1 MADTHRPIS
10 LPAGLREGY
19 QRFPLGTVTAS
30 ESALAFLDQ
39 TRTPIG
45 ELLSRHVS
53 GTDYGEEHEE
63 SVLSNEEGI
72 LSQGFVCSVYKL
84 WRRLPHMGCDKV
96 WITTLIREG
105 WTSVTLIEDAG
116 HFI

>member
-1 MADTHRPIS
+1 MADAHRPVP
-10 LPAGLREGY
+10 LPVGLREGS
-19 QRFPLGTVTAS
+19 QRFRLGTVTAS
-30 ESALAFLDQ
+30 ESALVFLDQ
-39 TRTPIG
+39 TRTSVE

-53 GTDYGEEHEE
+53 GNDYGEEHED
-63 SVLSNEEGI
+63 SVRGNEEGI
-72 LSQGFVCSVYKL
+72 LKQGFVCSVYKL
-84 WRRLPHMGCDKV
+84 WRRLPHMGSDTI